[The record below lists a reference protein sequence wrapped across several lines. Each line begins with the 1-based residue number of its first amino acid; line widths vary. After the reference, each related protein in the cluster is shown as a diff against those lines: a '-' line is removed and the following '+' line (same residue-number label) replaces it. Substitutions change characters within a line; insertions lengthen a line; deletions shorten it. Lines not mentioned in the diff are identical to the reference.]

1 MNEEIE
7 IIDPRVETL
16 AYFEQHKILQIF
28 EYLGSKLASERPSD
42 PNSFLV
48 TEISKILAA
57 RTRNQ
62 KITVFNEKD
71 IISLFSVFDLTNRGY
86 LSKDQFLR
94 GKILFHISR
103 NNVTSHTPFSSGVR
117 RCYDTQG

>member
-7 IIDPRVETL
+7 IIDPRVETS

-28 EYLGSKLASERPSD
+28 EYLGSKLAAERPSD
-42 PNSFLV
+42 PNSFLI

-71 IISLFSVFDLTNRGY
+71 IISLFSVFDLTNRGH

-94 GKILFHISR
+94 GKILFDISLIYT
-103 NNVTSHTPFSSGVR
+103 TSYTLFSSRVC
-117 RCYDTQG
+117 RCYDTQR